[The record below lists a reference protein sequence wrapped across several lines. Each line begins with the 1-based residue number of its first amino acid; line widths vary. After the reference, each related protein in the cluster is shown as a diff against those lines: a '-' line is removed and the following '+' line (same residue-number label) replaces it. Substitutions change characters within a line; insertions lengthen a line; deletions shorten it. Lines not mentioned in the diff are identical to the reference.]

1 LKLYSLLLL
10 AAVVGPAAAAPVHIA
25 LKSVAAVSS
34 NADGFFLLASVADLS
49 GGDLASRKR
58 LGSVSV
64 GRAPLLGEVR
74 RLTLGDLALKLR
86 QAGCNPDKDV
96 VLDGVGEVSVTTVG
110 AGLAPALVSAPGLM
124 SAPALVSDS
133 GLVYDSGRVS
143 ESGLSRPGRAG
154 ASPAPTVQSPII
166 RSGTPVTILIQSGAL
181 NITAPGI
188 ARQSGRVGDSIRVH
202 RDGVMTDLYVTILDE
217 QTVRLEI

>member
-1 LKLYSLLLL
+1 MKLYSLLLL

-110 AGLAPALVSAPGLM
+110 AGLAPALVSAP
-124 SAPALVSDS
+124 AFVSNS
-133 GLVYDSGRVS
+133 GLVYDSGLVS

-188 ARQSGRVGDSIRVH
+188 ARQSGGVGDCIRVH

>member
-1 LKLYSLLLL
+1 MKLYSLLLL
-10 AAVVGPAAAAPVHIA
+10 AAVVGPAAAAPVHLA

-64 GRAPLLGEVR
+64 GRAPLSGEVR

-96 VLDGVGEVSVTTVG
+96 VMDGGGEVSVTTVG
-110 AGLAPALVSAPGLM
+110 AGLALALVSAPG
-124 SAPALVSDS
+124 P
-133 GLVYDSGRVS
+133 
-143 ESGLSRPGRAG
+143 SRPGRAG

-188 ARQSGRVGDSIRVH
+188 ARQSGGVGDSIRVH

>member
-1 LKLYSLLLL
+1 MKLYSLLLL

-34 NADGFFLLASVADLS
+34 NSDGFFLLASVADLS

-64 GRAPLLGEVR
+64 GRAPLSGEVR

-110 AGLAPALVSAPGLM
+110 AGLAPALVSAPGLI
-124 SAPALVSDS
+124 PDS
-133 GLVYDSGRVS
+133 GLSG
-143 ESGLSRPGRAG
+143 PGRAG

-188 ARQSGRVGDSIRVH
+188 ARQSGGVGDSIRVH